1 MRYSEMFLPTGRE
14 VPSDAEVIS
23 HQLMIRAGMIR
34 KLTSGI
40 YSYLPLGYRVIRKVE
55 QIVREEMNKAG
66 AQEVF
71 LPMVQPA
78 ELWQESGRW
87 EYYGKELLRFHD
99 RHERQYCLGPTH
111 EEVITDLVR
120 NDIKTYR
127 QLPRN
132 LYQIQTKFRDEV
144 RPRFGVMRC
153 REFGMKDAY
162 SFDADEAGAE
172 ASYEKMFAAY
182 NNIFNRC
189 GLKFRPVEADSGSI
203 GGKYS
208 HEFMVM
214 AESGE
219 DAMIVCD
226 KCSYAA
232 NLEKAEAGRP
242 KKVDSTEKDW
252 LILES
257 VHTPNVRTIEELS
270 DFLQV
275 GPQDIVKTL
284 IFNADGKPCAIL
296 IRGDQEVN
304 EIKVKNYLGANELT
318 LADDEMIMQATGA
331 PRGFAGAVKIKTRV
345 IADYSVMN
353 MINFV
358 TGANKEDY
366 HLKNVNIG
374 RDCEVE
380 SFADLRVVGKND
392 KCPRCSGNIQF
403 VRGIEVGHVF
413 KLGTKYSKSLK
424 ASYLDKDGQEK
435 IMIMGCYGIGIG
447 RTVAAC
453 IEQNNDAN
461 GIVWPIPLAPYHV
474 IITPVNV
481 NEGDVLKAADKIYND
496 LQAMGI
502 EVIFDDRDERA
513 GVKFKDADLIGIPLR
528 VIVGQ
533 KNLISGNVELKNRK
547 SGETKLYPL
556 EKIVSEIKKNI
567 DEGLEQ
573 GIATTHAGGKTPCSR
588 I

>member
-1 MRYSEMFLPTGRE
+1 MRYSEMHLPTGRE
-14 VPSDAEVIS
+14 IPSDAEVVS
-23 HQLMIRAGMIR
+23 NQLMIRAGMIR

-55 QIVREEMNKAG
+55 QIIREEMDKAG
-66 AQEVF
+66 AQEVH

-87 EYYGKELLRFHD
+87 TYYGKELLRFRD
-99 RHERQYCLGPTH
+99 RNDRDYCLGPTH

-172 ASYEKMFAAY
+172 KSYEKMFAAY
-182 NNIFNRC
+182 NNIFRRC
-189 GLKFRPVEADSGSI
+189 GLKYRPVEADSGSI
-203 GGKYS
+203 GGSFS

-219 DAMIVCD
+219 DAIVFCE

-232 NLEKAEAGRP
+232 NLEKAEIARP
-242 KKVDSTEKDW
+242 EKTTIQEKDW
-252 LILES
+252 LPMES
-257 VHTPNVRTIEELS
+257 VETPNVRTIEEVS
-270 DFLQV
+270 SFLKV
-275 GPQDIVKTL
+275 LPQQIVKTL
-284 IFNADGKPCAIL
+284 IFNADGKPYAVL

-304 EIKVKNYLGANELT
+304 EIKVKNCLGAAELT
-318 LADDEMIMQATGA
+318 LADDEMIMKATGA
-331 PRGFAGAVKIKTRV
+331 PRGFAGAVGIKVKV
-345 IADYSVMN
+345 IADYSMMN
-353 MINFV
+353 LVNMV

-374 RDCEVE
+374 RDFQVE
-380 SFADLRVVGKND
+380 SFADLRVSTPGD
-392 KCPRCSGNIQF
+392 ACPRCAGAIKF
-403 VRGIEVGHVF
+403 VRGIEVGHIF
-413 KLGTKYSKSLK
+413 KLGTKYSKAMK
-424 ASYLDKDGQEK
+424 ANYLDRDGKEK
-435 IMIMGCYGIGIG
+435 TMIMGCYGIGIG

-453 IEQNNDAN
+453 IEQNFDEN
-461 GIVWPIPLAPYHV
+461 GIIWPMPLAPYAV
-474 IITPVNV
+474 IVAPVNI
-481 NEGDVLKAADKIYND
+481 NEKAVMKAAEDIYSE
-496 LQAMGI
+496 LQSSCV
-502 EVIFDDRDERA
+502 EVILDDRDERA

-528 VIVGQ
+528 IVVGP
-533 KNLISGNVELKNRK
+533 KNLAQDHVELKIRK
-547 SGETKLYPL
+547 TGESQLYATGN
-556 EKIVSEIKKNI
+556 IVSEIRKI
-567 DEGLEQ
+567 ISLELHK
-573 GIATTHAGGKTPCSR
+573 ANS
-588 I
+588 

>member
-40 YSYLPLGYRVIRKVE
+40 YSYLPMGYRVIRKLE
-55 QIVREEMNKAG
+55 QIIREEMNKAG
-66 AQEVF
+66 AQEVH

-87 EYYGKELLRFHD
+87 VHYGKELLRLRD
-99 RHERQYCLGPTH
+99 RHDHEYCLGPTH
-111 EEVITDLVR
+111 EEVITSMVR

-162 SFDADEAGAE
+162 SFDVDEAGAE
-172 ASYEKMFAAY
+172 KSYEKMFTAY
-182 NNIFNRC
+182 NNIFRRC

-214 AESGE
+214 AASGE
-219 DAMIVCD
+219 DAMVFCE

-232 NLEKAEAGRP
+232 NLEKAEVECP
-242 KKVDSTEKDW
+242 EKKIIYEDDW
-252 LILES
+252 LPLEEI
-257 VHTPNVRTIEELS
+257 HTPNVRTIEEVRA
-270 DFLQV
+270 FLNV
-275 GPQDIVKTL
+275 YPQDIVKTL
-284 IFNADGKPCAIL
+284 IFIVDGKPYAVL
-296 IRGDQEVN
+296 IRVDQEVN
-304 EIKVKNYLGANELT
+304 EIKVKNYLGATELE
-318 LADDEMIMQATGA
+318 LASDEIIMKTTGA
-331 PRGFAGAVKIKTRV
+331 PRGFAGPVNINIPV
-345 IADYSVMN
+345 LIDYSVID

-366 HLKNVNIG
+366 HFKNVNIG
-374 RDCEVE
+374 RDFKIEA
-380 SFADLRVVGKND
+380 FADFRVITDQD
-392 KCPRCSGNIQF
+392 KCPRCGGDIKIA
-403 VRGIEVGHVF
+403 RGIEVGHVF
-413 KLGTKYSKSLK
+413 KLGTKYSKAMK
-424 ASYLDKDGQEK
+424 AVYLDKDGQEK

-447 RTVAAC
+447 RTVAAG
-453 IEQNNDAN
+453 IEQNHDEN
-461 GIVWPIPLAPYHV
+461 GIVWPMALAPYHV

-481 NEGDVLKAADKIYND
+481 NEKDVMDTAENLYNSM
-496 LQAMGI
+496 LTKGI

-528 VIVGQ
+528 IIVGQ
-533 KNLISGNVELKNRK
+533 KNLAQGNVELKIRK
-547 SGETKLYPL
+547 TGENSLYPL
-556 EKIVSEIKKNI
+556 QDVVQQVQQMISQEVDSP
-567 DEGLEQ
+567 
-573 GIATTHAGGKTPCSR
+573 AGGSLL
-588 I
+588 

>member
-23 HQLMIRAGMIR
+23 QQLMIRAGMIR

-40 YSYLPLGYRVIRKVE
+40 YSYLPLGYRVIQKME

-66 AQEVF
+66 AQEVHM
-71 LPMVQPA
+71 PMVQPM

-87 EYYGKELLRFHD
+87 ELYGKELLRFRD
-99 RHERQYCLGPTH
+99 RHDHAYCLGPTH
-111 EEVITDLVR
+111 EEVITSIVR

-162 SFDADEAGAE
+162 SFDVDEESAE
-172 ASYEKMFAAY
+172 KSYEKMFDAY
-182 NNIFNRC
+182 NNIFRRC

-219 DAMIVCD
+219 DAMVFCE

-232 NLEKAEAGRP
+232 NLEKAEVACPERKEIFEDDRLP
-242 KKVDSTEKDW
+242 IEE
-252 LILES
+252 IN
-257 VHTPNVRTIEELS
+257 TPDVRTIEEVS
-270 DFLQV
+270 EFLNAK
-275 GPQDIVKTL
+275 PQDIVKTL
-284 IFNADGKPCAIL
+284 IFNADGKQYAVL
-296 IRGDQEVN
+296 IRGDHEVN
-304 EIKVKNYLGANELT
+304 EIKVKNYLGADEVEL
-318 LADDEMIMQATGA
+318 ASDEIIMKATGS
-331 PRGFAGAVKIKTRV
+331 PRGFAGPVNIN
-345 IADYSVMN
+345 IPILLDYSVIDMV
-353 MINFV
+353 NFV

-366 HLKNVNIG
+366 HFKNVNIG
-374 RDCEVE
+374 RDFKIQA
-380 SFADLRVVGKND
+380 FADFRIVTDQD
-392 KCPRCSGNIQF
+392 KCPRCGSDIKF
-403 VRGIEVGHVF
+403 ARGIEVGHVF
-413 KLGTKYSKSLK
+413 KLGTKYSKAMK
-424 ASYLDKDGQEK
+424 AVFLDKDGQEK
-435 IMIMGCYGIGIG
+435 VMIMGCYGIGIG
-447 RTVAAC
+447 RTIAAG
-453 IEQNNDAN
+453 IEQNHDEN
-461 GIVWPIPLAPYHV
+461 GIIWPMPLAPYQV

-481 NEGDVLKAADKIYND
+481 NEEEVMKAAEGLYKSMLDEN
-496 LQAMGI
+496 I

-528 VIVGQ
+528 VVVGQ
-533 KNLISGNVELKNRK
+533 KNLVQGKVELKIRK
-547 SGETKLYPL
+547 NGESKLYPL
-556 EKIVSEIKKNI
+556 QEIVQQVKQI
-567 DEGLEQ
+567 
-573 GIATTHAGGKTPCSR
+573 IAQEM
-588 I
+588 

>member
-1 MRYSEMFLPTGRE
+1 MRYSEMHLPTGRE
-14 VPSDAEVIS
+14 IPSDAEVVS
-23 HQLMIRAGMIR
+23 NQLMIRAGMIR

-55 QIVREEMNKAG
+55 QIIREEMNKAG
-66 AQEVF
+66 AQEVH

-87 EYYGKELLRFHD
+87 NYYGKELLRFRD
-99 RHERQYCLGPTH
+99 RNDRDYCLGPTH

-172 ASYEKMFAAY
+172 KSYEKMFAAY
-182 NNIFNRC
+182 NSIFRRC
-189 GLKFRPVEADSGSI
+189 GLKYRPVEADSGSI
-203 GGKYS
+203 GGSFS

-219 DAMIVCD
+219 DAIVFCE
-226 KCSYAA
+226 KCNYAA
-232 NLEKAEAGRP
+232 NLEKAEIARP
-242 KKVDSTEKDW
+242 EKTAVMEKDW
-252 LILES
+252 LPMES
-257 VHTPNVRTIEELS
+257 VETPKVRTIEEVS
-270 DFLQV
+270 SFLKVTPKQ
-275 GPQDIVKTL
+275 IIKTL
-284 IFNADGKPCAIL
+284 IFNADGKPCAVL

-304 EIKVKNYLGANELT
+304 EIKVKNYLGAAELE
-318 LADDEMIMQATGA
+318 LADDEMILKATGA
-331 PRGFAGAVKIKTRV
+331 PRGFAGAIGIKVKV

-353 MINFV
+353 LVNMV

-374 RDCEVE
+374 RDFQVE
-380 SFADLRVVGKND
+380 SFADLRVAEPGD
-392 KCPRCSGNIQF
+392 ACPRCAGTIKF

-413 KLGTKYSKSLK
+413 KLGTKYSKAMK
-424 ASYLDKDGQEK
+424 AVYLDRDGKEK
-435 IMIMGCYGIGIG
+435 TMIMGCYGIGIG

-453 IEQNNDAN
+453 IEQNFDQN
-461 GIVWPIPLAPYHV
+461 GIIWPMPLAPYTV
-474 IITPVNV
+474 IVTPVNI
-481 NEGDVLKAADKIYND
+481 NEPDVMKASEDIYSQ
-496 LQAMGI
+496 LMACGV
-502 EVIFDDRDERA
+502 EVILDDRDERA

-528 VIVGQ
+528 VVVGP
-533 KNLISGNVELKNRK
+533 KNLAQGHVELKIRRTGESGLYATGDIVGEVRK
-547 SGETKLYPL
+547 
-556 EKIVSEIKKNI
+556 IIDSELN
-567 DEGLEQ
+567 E
-573 GIATTHAGGKTPCSR
+573 AG
-588 I
+588 

>member
-34 KLTSGI
+34 KLTSGL
-40 YSYLPLGYRVIRKVE
+40 YSYLPLGYRVIRKLE
-55 QIVREEMNKAG
+55 QIIREEMNKAG
-66 AQEVF
+66 AEEVH

-87 EYYGKELLRFHD
+87 VHYGKELLRFHD
-99 RHERQYCLGPTH
+99 RHDHEYCLGPTH
-111 EEVITDLVR
+111 EEVITSLVR

-162 SFDADEAGAE
+162 SFDVDEEGAE
-172 ASYEKMFAAY
+172 KSYEKMFAAY
-182 NNIFNRC
+182 NNIFRRC

-219 DAMIVCD
+219 DAMVFCE

-232 NLEKAEAGRP
+232 NLEKAEVACP
-242 KKVDSTEKDW
+242 EKKRIFEDDW
-252 LILES
+252 LPLEEIN
-257 VHTPNVRTIEELS
+257 TPDSRTIEEVS
-270 DFLQV
+270 AFLKV
-275 GPQDIVKTL
+275 DPQDIVKTL
-284 IFNADGKPCAIL
+284 IFNADGKPYAVL

-304 EIKVKNYLGANELT
+304 EIKVRNYLGAAELE
-318 LADDEMIMQATGA
+318 LATDEMIMKTTGA
-331 PRGFAGAVKIKTRV
+331 PRGFAGPVNIKIPV
-345 IADYSVMN
+345 LLDYSVIDMV
-353 MINFV
+353 NFV

-374 RDCEVE
+374 RDFNIQA
-380 SFADLRVVGKND
+380 FADFRVVSDQD
-392 KCPRCSGNIQF
+392 KCPRCGGDMKF
-403 VRGIEVGHVF
+403 ARGIEVGHVF
-413 KLGTKYSKSLK
+413 KLGTKYSKAMK
-424 ASYLDKDGQEK
+424 AVYLDKDGQEK

-447 RTVAAC
+447 RTVAAG
-453 IEQNNDAN
+453 IEQNYDEN
-461 GIVWPIPLAPYHV
+461 GIVWPMPLAPYQV

-481 NEGDVLKAADKIYND
+481 NEKDVMAAAENLYLALKASG
-496 LQAMGI
+496 L

-528 VIVGQ
+528 IVVGR
-533 KNLISGNVELKNRK
+533 KNLEQGKVELKIRK
-547 SGETKLYPL
+547 TGENKLYPL
-556 EKIVSEIKKNI
+556 QEIAQEIKQI
-567 DEGLEQ
+567 VEQ
-573 GIATTHAGGKTPCSR
+573 ELNPDR
-588 I
+588 L

>member
-40 YSYLPLGYRVIRKVE
+40 YSYLPLGYRVIRKLE
-55 QIVREEMNKAG
+55 QIIREEMNKAG
-66 AQEVF
+66 AQEVH

-87 EYYGKELLRFHD
+87 VHYGKELLRFRD
-99 RHERQYCLGPTH
+99 RHDHEYCLGPTH
-111 EEVITDLVR
+111 EEVITSLVR

-162 SFDADEAGAE
+162 SFDADEVGAE
-172 ASYEKMFAAY
+172 KSYEKMFIAY

-189 GLKFRPVEADSGSI
+189 GLKFRSVEADSGSI

-208 HEFMVM
+208 HEFMGM

-219 DAMIVCD
+219 DAIVFCE

-232 NLEKAEAGRP
+232 NLEKAEVACP
-242 KKVDSTEKDW
+242 EKKIIFEDDW
-252 LILES
+252 LPLEEIR
-257 VHTPNVRTIEELS
+257 TPLVRTIDEVRA
-270 DFLQV
+270 FLDV
-275 GPQDIVKTL
+275 CRQDIVKTL
-284 IFNADGKPCAIL
+284 IFVADGKPYAVL

-304 EIKVKNYLGANELT
+304 EIKVKNYLGATELE
-318 LADDEMIMQATGA
+318 LASDEIIMKTTGA
-331 PRGFAGAVKIKTRV
+331 PRGFAGPVNIKIPV
-345 IADYSVMN
+345 LIDYSVVDMT
-353 MINFV
+353 NFV

-366 HLKNVNIG
+366 HFKNVNIG
-374 RDCEVE
+374 RDFKIEA
-380 SFADLRVVGKND
+380 FADLRVITDQD
-392 KCPRCSGNIQF
+392 KCPRCGGDIKLA
-403 VRGIEVGHVF
+403 RGIEVGHVF
-413 KLGTKYSKSLK
+413 KLGTKYSEAMK
-424 ASYLDKDGQEK
+424 AVYLDKDGQEK

-447 RTVAAC
+447 RTVAAA
-453 IEQNNDAN
+453 IEQNYDEN
-461 GIVWPIPLAPYHV
+461 GIVWPMPLAPYHV

-481 NEGDVLKAADKIYND
+481 NEEDIMKAAENLYNSM
-496 LQAMGI
+496 LAESI

-528 VIVGQ
+528 IIIGQ
-533 KNLISGNVELKNRK
+533 KNLLQGNIELKIRK
-547 SGETKLYPL
+547 TGENKLYSL
-556 EKIVSEIKKNI
+556 QEIVQQVKQI
-567 DEGLEQ
+567 
-573 GIATTHAGGKTPCSR
+573 IAQEVNSTIAIS
-588 I
+588 

>member
-55 QIVREEMNKAG
+55 QIVREEMNKAS
-66 AQEVF
+66 AQEVC

-87 EYYGKELLRFHD
+87 EFYGKELLRFRD
-99 RHERQYCLGPTH
+99 RHEREYCLGPTH

-172 ASYEKMFAAY
+172 ISYEKMFVAY
-182 NNIFNRC
+182 NNIFRRC

-219 DAMIVCD
+219 DAIVVCEQ
-226 KCSYAA
+226 CAYAA
-232 NLEKAEAGRP
+232 NMEKAEVARP
-242 KKVDSTEKDW
+242 EKVNITEKDW
-252 LILES
+252 LQQES
-257 VHTPNVRTIEELS
+257 VHTPNVRTIEEVS
-270 DFLQV
+270 EFLQV
-275 GPQDIVKTL
+275 RPQDIVKTL
-284 IFNADGKPCAIL
+284 IFNVDGKSCAVL

-304 EIKVKNYLGANELT
+304 EIKVKNYLGANELE
-318 LADDEMIMQATGA
+318 LADDEMILQATGA
-331 PRGFAGAVKIKTRV
+331 PRGFAGAVKIKTRI
-345 IADYSVMN
+345 IADFSVMN
-353 MINFV
+353 MVNFV

-374 RDCEVE
+374 RDCSVE
-380 SFADLRVVGKND
+380 LFADLRVVEKND
-392 KCPRCSGNIQF
+392 QCPRCGGSIQF

-413 KLGTKYSKSLK
+413 KLGTKYSKALK
-424 ASYLDKDGQEK
+424 AVYLDRDGQEK

-461 GIVWPIPLAPYHV
+461 GIVWPMPLAPYHV

-481 NEGDVLKAADKIYND
+481 NEEDVLRAAEKIYND
-496 LQAMGI
+496 LLADGI

-528 VIVGQ
+528 ITVGP
-533 KNLISGNVELKNRK
+533 KNLASGNIELKNRK
-547 SGETKLYPL
+547 SGETKIHPL
-556 EKIVSEIKKNI
+556 AKIVSEIKKSI
-567 DEGLEQ
+567 AEGINQ
-573 GIATTHAGGKTPCSR
+573 SA
-588 I
+588 

>member
-1 MRYSEMFLPTGRE
+1 MRYSEMFQPTGRE

-55 QIVREEMNKAG
+55 QIIREEMNKAG
-66 AQEVF
+66 AQEVC

-87 EYYGKELLRFHD
+87 EFYGKELLRFRDRHD
-99 RHERQYCLGPTH
+99 RDYCLGPTH

-144 RPRFGVMRC
+144 RPRFGVMRA

-172 ASYEKMFAAY
+172 ISYEKMFTAY
-182 NNIFNRC
+182 NNIFRRC

-208 HEFMVM
+208 HEFMVT

-219 DAMIVCD
+219 DAIVVCD
-226 KCSYAA
+226 KCNYAA
-232 NLEKAEAGRP
+232 NLEKAEVAKP
-242 KKVDSTEKDW
+242 DKIDSAEKDW
-252 LILES
+252 LPLEN
-257 VHTPNVRTIEELS
+257 VHTPDVRTIEEVS
-270 DFLQV
+270 AFLKV
-275 GPQDIVKTL
+275 TPQDIIKTL
-284 IFNADGKPCAIL
+284 IFNADGKPCAVL

-304 EIKVKNYLGANELT
+304 EIKVKNYLGANELE

-331 PRGFAGAVKIKTRV
+331 PRGFAGAVNIKCSV
-345 IADYSVMN
+345 AADYSVMN
-353 MINFV
+353 MTNFV
-358 TGANKEDY
+358 TGANIEDY
-366 HLKNVNIG
+366 HLKNVNFG
-374 RDCEVE
+374 RDCKVE
-380 SFADLRVVGKND
+380 SFADLRVIEKDD
-392 KCPRCSGNIQF
+392 KCPRCGGDIQF

-413 KLGTKYSKSLK
+413 KLGTKYSKAMK
-424 ASYLDKDGQEK
+424 AVYLDRDGQEK

-461 GIVWPIPLAPYHV
+461 GIIWPLPLAPYQV

-481 NEGDVLKAADKIYND
+481 NEGAVFQAAEKIYNE
-496 LQAMGI
+496 LLAAGI
-502 EVIFDDRDERA
+502 EVILDDRDERA

-528 VIVGQ
+528 VTVGQ
-533 KNLISGNVELKNRK
+533 KNLISGNVELKNRQT
-547 SGETKLYPL
+547 GETKIYPL
-556 EKIVSEIKKNI
+556 TEIVAEIQKKVAEALNP
-567 DEGLEQ
+567 
-573 GIATTHAGGKTPCSR
+573 TAGQSTQV
-588 I
+588 